1 MLRTGLVS
9 IGRRR
14 VLNETLFVP
23 EHKFCGPVVL
33 CVPIVRSAAQG
44 WLRAPGFRGDM
55 LQLYV
60 EKAGPWREVAEM

>member
-1 MLRTGLVS
+1 MRPCLCLSTNSV
-9 IGRRR
+9 
-14 VLNETLFVP
+14 VLS
-23 EHKFCGPVVL
+23 VL
-33 CVPIVRSAAQG
+33 CVPIVCSAAQG